1 MNVFNDRSCSQH
13 CGASRGWHIFCVT
26 ALGQEATSHLPLSV
40 VAHKVIIGV
49 LGTEF
54 LTLFHAEAGAEAE
67 WYK

>member
-1 MNVFNDRSCSQH
+1 M
-13 CGASRGWHIFCVT
+13 ASEGWHIFCE
-26 ALGQEATSHLPLSV
+26 LRLERKGATSLMHRSV

-54 LTLFHAEAGAEAE
+54 LTLPNAEAGAEAE